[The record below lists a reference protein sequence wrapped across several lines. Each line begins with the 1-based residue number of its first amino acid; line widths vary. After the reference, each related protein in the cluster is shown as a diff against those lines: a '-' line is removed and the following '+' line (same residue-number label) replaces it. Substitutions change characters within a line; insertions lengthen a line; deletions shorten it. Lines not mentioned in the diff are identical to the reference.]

1 MQVMLYSI
9 DVHRV
14 ILDNLASVIALSD
27 FIRRLARTRIS
38 PMGWDRAWKK
48 GRGRMSP
55 LACWNRAKSPISRE
69 FARSLARQ
77 SRAKPRGI
85 VALVRCHGRVK
96 ISKSTGFAR
105 RATGEARRGASSS
118 ERASERAPDR
128 QQRGETMT
136 TTITS
141 RVQLYTHAYTLHGR
155 ASPRS
160 PFSSLP
166 RARCTLY
173 YSRGAARRRWRAF
186 VTSIR
191 EWRSTC
197 ASLDRIVI
205 TYSPNL
211 SNLYFVFF

>member
-9 DVHRV
+9 DIHRV

-141 RVQLYTHAYTLHGR
+141 RVQLYTHAYTLHTVVLLR
-155 ASPRS
+155 VARS
-160 PFSSLP
+160 RPC
-166 RARCTLY
+166 RGQNVLY
-173 YSRGAARRRWRAF
+173 IIRAARRVDDDELSLRQSENDDRRA
-186 VTSIR
+186 R
-191 EWRSTC
+191 H
-197 ASLDRIVI
+197 
-205 TYSPNL
+205 
-211 SNLYFVFF
+211 